1 MIWLG
6 LIALALAAL
15 LWLLF
20 FRRTDGKT
28 HMGVWR
34 VRYSSR
40 WQGDMVSKQC
50 DTCQGSGEIG
60 LIDRKPIKR
69 YEVNANAID
78 CPGPCNGMGWYW
90 ARKGS
95 E

>member
-6 LIALALAAL
+6 LVALALTAL

-20 FRRTDGKT
+20 FRRTGSQS
-28 HMGVWR
+28 HAGVWR
-34 VRYSSR
+34 VRYVSR
-40 WQGDMVSKQC
+40 QADMAPKKC
-50 DTCQGSGEIG
+50 KTCQGSGEIG

-78 CPGPCNGMGWYW
+78 CPGLCNGMGWYW
-90 ARKGS
+90 ARKDS